1 MCVDLRA
8 DICRQ
13 GGAICSKNRKIA
25 RGCQDLYGLRLRL
38 WLLSV
43 VYSISIYAVDTSIGG
58 VTERFGCNEKFL
70 NDILTSCRSMLRAD
84 QSYIVCST
92 VHTRT

>member
-8 DICRQ
+8 
-13 GGAICSKNRKIA
+13 
-25 RGCQDLYGLRLRL
+25 
-38 WLLSV
+38 
-43 VYSISIYAVDTSIGG
+43 
-58 VTERFGCNEKFL
+58 EFGCHNDKFL

-92 VHTRT
+92 VHGYEHLSVVGKVILVSLFKFSAEFSLLSALKINEKVIKA